1 MGTAET
7 IYLLCAAT
15 SLVAAFMLLRYY
27 LRRRTPL
34 LLWSFIGFLGLAV
47 SNVLVFVDIVI
58 YPSIDMS
65 LARAAVSAFAM
76 LALVYG
82 LIWEAE
88 GRSGSSLSCR
98 RCPRRPRESAQLFSC
113 ATGANAAIR
122 CSCSSR
128 LR

>member
-1 MGTAET
+1 MGMAET

-15 SLVAAFMLLRYY
+15 SLVAAWMLLRYY

-34 LLWSFIGFLGLAV
+34 LLWSFIGFAGLAA
-47 SNVLVFVDIVI
+47 SNVLVFVDLVL

-65 LARAAVSAFAM
+65 LARAATGAFGM

-88 GRSGSSLSCR
+88 R
-98 RCPRRPRESAQLFSC
+98 
-113 ATGANAAIR
+113 
-122 CSCSSR
+122 
-128 LR
+128 